1 MFVETFLGE
10 SRGSVTNLITKELK
24 DLVSAKVQMT
34 AWIPFKVEVVDGDG
48 NVNRVNMVDKVFNS

>member
-34 AWIPFKVEVVDGDG
+34 AWIPFKVEVEDGDG
-48 NVNRVNMVDKVFNS
+48 NINRVNMVDKVFNS